1 MMTTIREP
9 VLAITPDSDR
19 MHVGPA
25 ATVLS
30 HVTAEQPPAGGPEPA
45 TDWEFHD
52 ADGRALAVTAGG
64 LAAADAAAPAPLRAV
79 RDVLVSRID
88 LVLAH
93 AQLRLDAQIAQRIAG
108 GDPPTDDERV
118 RMLRAGGELADVL
131 GVLVMLEPGL
141 DPTPGDPTPGS
152 WWHYFWAH

>member
-1 MMTTIREP
+1 MMTAIREP
-9 VLAITPDSDR
+9 VLAITPGSDR

-30 HVTAEQPPAGGPEPA
+30 HVTAEQPPARGPAPA

-64 LAAADAAAPAPLRAV
+64 LAAADATLAAPARAA
-79 RDVLVSRID
+79 RQVLVSRID

-93 AQLRLDAQIAQRIAG
+93 AQLRLDAHVTERIAG

-118 RMLRAGGELADVL
+118 RMLRVGGELADVL